1 MKKDETKCESCGIEM
16 IRMRMVS
23 GGTVYQC
30 RNPKC
35 ARHGKE
41 ISK

>member
-1 MKKDETKCESCGIEM
+1 MKCESCGIEM
-16 IRMRMVS
+16 LRLRLTE

-35 ARHGKE
+35 KDHGKE
-41 ISK
+41 KVK